1 MNRPL
6 KNFLDVLLCIAIFA
20 VVQIFIQL
28 AVAGIYSFVKE
39 VDFTTV
45 SDGLTAG
52 KYSDLIV
59 VSSVL
64 SSLVTLLI
72 FTFGKFAVIS
82 RNYLASHPW
91 ARSHGWHC
99 YHWASSCPPN
109 GFMSGCR

>member
-45 SDGLTAG
+45 SDGLAAG

-72 FTFGKFAVIS
+72 FTCGKFAVIACAKQTS
-82 RNYLASHPW
+82 AISPGIFLKASFTFRAIDSESPH
-91 ARSHGWHC
+91 AIID
-99 YHWASSCPPN
+99 
-109 GFMSGCR
+109 

>member
-64 SSLVTLLI
+64 SSLVTLLV

-82 RNYLASHPW
+82 RNVAYPEASWMDIVKYLSVPDTLF
-91 ARSHGWHC
+91 SQ
-99 YHWASSCPPN
+99 
-109 GFMSGCR
+109 